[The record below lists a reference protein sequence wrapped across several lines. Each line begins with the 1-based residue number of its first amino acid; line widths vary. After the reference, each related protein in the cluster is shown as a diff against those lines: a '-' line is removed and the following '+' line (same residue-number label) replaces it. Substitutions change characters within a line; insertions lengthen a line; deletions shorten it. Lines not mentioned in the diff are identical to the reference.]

1 MIKLNIAI
9 LCVMVLSSCT
19 KPIKELQAPVLPD
32 LFTLDRYTLSGS
44 VPVFRFDSLRSQVLV
59 TVRRG
64 GLMAK
69 LGHDHIVSS
78 HQLQGFIVMD
88 RDNQRCH
95 AEFYFPLQ
103 SMEVDNPQ
111 LRAQARMQTT
121 PSDKAINDTRI
132 NMLKSLEAKQFPFVQ
147 LRSEDCSGAF
157 SNSSVMVE
165 IQLHG
170 VIQEREI
177 ELNWHRDA
185 TGVLTAH
192 SAFSL
197 LQTDF
202 DIVPFAIM
210 SGLIKVEDR
219 LEVSVRLI
227 ANPLNTTKQYF
238 CHPNLQ
244 MTADHQSQ
252 PHP

>member
-1 MIKLNIAI
+1 MIKLSIAVCCAI
-9 LCVMVLSSCT
+9 ILSSCS
-19 KPIKELQAPVLPD
+19 KSIKQLETPVLPD
-32 LFTLDRYTLSGS
+32 QFAIERYTSTISTS
-44 VPVFRFDSLRSQVLV
+44 VFKVDSLQSDVMI

-78 HQLQGFIVMD
+78 RQLQGFILMD
-88 RDNQRCH
+88 QDNQRCH
-95 AEFYFPLQ
+95 ADFYIPVHL
-103 SMEVDNPQ
+103 MEVDNPQ
-111 LRAQARMQTT
+111 LRAQAQMQTT
-121 PSDKAINDTRI
+121 PSARDIAGTRI
-132 NMLKSLEAKQFPFVQ
+132 NMLKSVDAKQFPFVQ
-147 LRSEDCSGAF
+147 LRSADCSEIF
-157 SNSSVMVE
+157 TNSSVAAQ

-227 ANPLNTTKQYF
+227 ANPLNTTKQ
-238 CHPNLQ
+238 
-244 MTADHQSQ
+244 
-252 PHP
+252 